1 MQLVLRLIVAIIF
14 GANFGA
20 LSALWFGG
28 LISGGPKMG
37 TSIEID
43 GWQADWSVGSAT
55 ANPYVRA
62 RVAQNGLL
70 ALRKEEAV
78 YFIKTMDDQGEPLTE
93 ACTYQVS
100 GGSFPALWWSITLY
114 DAANKLP
121 MNDGQHLSFDQ
132 TKAEMASGGGA
143 DTWTFEVSS
152 TLPAD
157 PEAAWVS
164 SKAGGDFDLML
175 RLYKP
180 ATELLQD
187 PASAL
192 TPPTIARVRCNEG
205 AS

>member
-1 MQLVLRLIVAIIF
+1 MQLVLRLLVAIIF

-37 TSIEID
+37 NSIEID
-43 GWQADWSVGSAT
+43 SWRGDWSIGSET

-62 RVAQNGLL
+62 RVAQNGLM

-78 YFIKTMDDQGEPLTE
+78 YFIKDVDDLGERLTE

-100 GGSFPALWWSITLY
+100 GGTFPALWWSITLY

-121 MNDGQHLSFDQ
+121 MNEGQNLSYDQ
-132 TKAEMASGGGA
+132 TKAEARSDGDA
-143 DTWTFEVSS
+143 RDWAFEVSP
-152 TLPAD
+152 TQPAD
-157 PEAAWVS
+157 PEAPWVS
-164 SKAGGDFDLML
+164 SKAGGEFDLTL

-180 ATELLQD
+180 SAGLLQD
-187 PASAL
+187 PASAF
-192 TPPTIARVRCNEG
+192 TPPAIERLACAAGET
-205 AS
+205 